1 MSSINQEFISELR
14 AYSVDD
20 LELIK
25 DTQQDLYTEDEMK
38 VIYTIIEEKRRALEK
53 EQLTKLPTEI
63 KCHKCDGPNPF
74 QNEQCQFCGC
84 KLDKQKYYDLNFQ
97 SESDE
102 DIEGIIESNGG
113 YGFQYIVSFLIPLI
127 GLILGAILLSK
138 EDIDS
143 CSHGKVCIVLG
154 IISMLISSIT
164 AYNIIF

>member
-1 MSSINQEFISELR
+1 MSSINKDFIKEINY
-14 AYSVDD
+14 YSVDD

-25 DTQQDLYTEDEMK
+25 ETQQDLYTDEEMK
-38 VIYTIIEEKRRALEK
+38 IICTIIEKKRCALEK
-53 EQLTKLPTEI
+53 EQLMKLPIVI

-84 KLDKQKYYDLNFQ
+84 KLDKQKYYDLNYR
-97 SESDE
+97 SELDE
-102 DIEGIIESNGG
+102 DVDEKIESSGG
-113 YGFQYIVSFLIPLI
+113 YGFQYVVSFLIPLI

-143 CSHGKVCIVLG
+143 CFHGKVCIVLG
-154 IISMLISSIT
+154 IVSMLISSIT